1 MNPLLLNCVTEHL
14 WLHLCTEVSSY
25 ILWLW
30 HHTWLPGQKRK
41 CHQCWWHMQSIL
53 HFFFFWGSVKFPRF
67 CLATAK
73 IWNGRPV
80 LQLGYSSEFYSA
92 SKGKYN
98 LEVWRWADPKGE
110 ASIHLGFLLLCVCL
124 LPTLSLPYAN
134 WASQEEGVF
143 VCENW
148 SSHSSL
154 QIFFCSIFAGFSLSL
169 SFSHC
174 HFGLLFP
181 ILTT

>member
-1 MNPLLLNCVTEHL
+1 MLLEHL

-53 HFFFFWGSVKFPRF
+53 HFFFCWGSVKFPRF

-92 SKGKYN
+92 SKGKYT
-98 LEVWRWADPKGE
+98 LEAWRWADPKGE
-110 ASIHLGFLLLCVCL
+110 ASIPLGFLLLYVCL

-134 WASQEEGVF
+134 WASQEGGLFLSPEVLSPVCRYSF
-143 VCENW
+143 VPF
-148 SSHSSL
+148 L
-154 QIFFCSIFAGFSLSL
+154 QAFPLPL